1 MLKQA
6 KNIPVPILMYHSVSY
21 ASNPRFKQFAVTPA
35 AFTEQM
41 AYLSRHN
48 YTPITVTQ
56 LADAYTQNGLTLPER
71 PVVLTFDDG
80 FADFLANALP
90 VLQTYHFTATLYI
103 TTAFIDGTSRW
114 LQHEG
119 EASRPMLSWQDVSEI
134 AASGI
139 ECGAHTHTHPQL
151 DTLTAS
157 RAKNEIEQSKKL
169 LEDHLGQE
177 VASFAYPY
185 GYFTA
190 HVRQQVREAGFRSA
204 CAVKHAMSTQN
215 DHPFSLARVMVS
227 GDMDLEGFAGLITG
241 QTTSAA
247 SALYMFYARA
257 RTPLW
262 QLIRRNVATMKRYS
276 HKQQKENLHYEK

>member
-1 MLKQA
+1 
-6 KNIPVPILMYHSVSY
+6 
-21 ASNPRFKQFAVTPA
+21 
-35 AFTEQM
+35 M
-41 AYLSRHN
+41 AYLSRHT

-56 LADAYTQNGLTLPER
+56 LANAYLQQDLMLPER
-71 PVVLTFDDG
+71 PIVLTFDDG
-80 FADFLANALP
+80 FADFFTDALP
-90 VLQTYHFTATLYI
+90 ILQAYHFTATLYI

-114 LQHEG
+114 LQHER
-119 EASRPMLSWQDVSEI
+119 ETSRPMLSWQHVSEI

-157 RAKNEIEQSKKL
+157 RAKSEIEQSKKL

-204 CAVKHAMSTQN
+204 CAVRHAMSTQN
-215 DHPFSLARVMVS
+215 DNPFSLARLMVS
-227 GDMDLEGFAGLITG
+227 GDMNLEGFAALIAG
-241 QTTSAA
+241 YTTSAA
-247 SALYMFYARA
+247 SALYMLYARA

-262 QLIRRNVATMKRYS
+262 QLIRRNVATIKRYS
-276 HKQQKENLHYEK
+276 HKPQKENLRYAK